1 MKIIADVHYRV
12 LRINILLFIK
22 KS

>member
-12 LRINILLFIK
+12 LRINILLFI
-22 KS
+22 